1 MSAATGVSE
10 AVLRQAAEWLVRLQ
24 CGELRGEQARAF
36 EAWHAADPAHAHAWT
51 RAQGLLAQFEQV
63 PAPVLRDAARLRGER
78 RRLLRGLAWIAV
90 AAPAGWAGS
99 RLLPWQA
106 WSADVRT
113 ATGEIRRMALADGTE
128 LVLGTA
134 TALDVR
140 YGPDERLLWL
150 RAGEIMIETAPDPA
164 GRPFVVRT
172 AQGRLRALGTRFT
185 VRGDGARTWVAV
197 LDGAVEV
204 SPAHGATPRVLR
216 AGEALDV
223 DDTGAG
229 RVAVADETAAAWTR
243 GMLAVHDRPL
253 GEVVAELA
261 RYRPG
266 VLRCDPAV
274 ADLPVSGA
282 FPLRDIDA
290 SLALLAR
297 TLPVRVVRITPYWL
311 TIRPAQ
317 GA

>member
-1 MSAATGVSE
+1 MSAAAGVSD
-10 AVLRQAAEWLVRLQ
+10 AVLRQAAEWLVQLQ
-24 CGELRGEQARAF
+24 CGELHGEQARAF
-36 EAWHAADPAHAHAWT
+36 EAWRAADPAHAQAWS

-63 PAPVLRDAARLRGER
+63 PAPVLRDAARLRSER
-78 RRLLRGLAWIAV
+78 RRLLRGLAWLAV

-99 RLLPWQA
+99 RLVPWQA
-106 WSADVRT
+106 WSADLRT
-113 ATGEIRRMALADGTE
+113 ATGEIRSVALTDGTE

-150 RAGEIMIETAPDPA
+150 RAGEIMIQTAPDPA

-197 LDGAVEV
+197 FDGAVEV
-204 SPAHGATPRVLR
+204 SPTQGAPHVLQ
-216 AGEALDV
+216 AGEALDL

-229 RVAVADETAAAWTR
+229 RVAAADEAAAAWTR

-266 VLRCDPAV
+266 VLRCDPAI

-282 FPLRDIDA
+282 FPLRDTDA
-290 SLALLAR
+290 SLALLAQ
-297 TLPVRVVRITPYWL
+297 TLPLRVVRITPYWV
-311 TIRPAQ
+311 TVRPVR